1 MQWYYKT
8 ITFLPKHCNN
18 ELLAAKCMKILHG
31 FNYEYSTRSIGVS
44 FPLWND
50 DSVGRKITFVST
62 KRVELDL
69 LLTQTY
75 FIQMREINFLSISET
90 NTVPDDCR
98 YVSFKRCQSIDKTTP
113 SGLVRKLKRL
123 EKRSTAR
130 GEPFDP
136 TSFKQHETTVLPH
149 YHSLEENS
157 KSKGSGF
164 RLNIRMFEETSLK
177 GGNCFSSY
185 GLANSEISFQSVP
198 LI

>member
-1 MQWYYKT
+1 MQWYFKT
-8 ITFLPKHCNN
+8 ITFLPKQCNN

-98 YVSFKRCQSIDKTTP
+98 YVSFKRCQSIDKTTQ

-123 EKRSTAR
+123 EKRAIAR

-136 TSFKQHETTVLPH
+136 ASFKQHETTVLPH

-157 KSKGSGF
+157 KSKGGGF
-164 RLNIRMFEETSLK
+164 RLNIRIFEETGLK
-177 GGNCFSSY
+177 GDNGFSSY
-185 GLANSEISFQSVP
+185 GLANTEISFQSVP